1 MDCMFNGM
9 TALVAESC
17 QGDVECMVVGKEG
30 VYLCLNF
37 FFCHVL
43 CKPPHVVS

>member
-17 QGDVECMVVGKEG
+17 RCDVECMTEGKEG
-30 VYLCLNF
+30 GYLQLNL

-43 CKPPHVVS
+43 CMPPHVVS